1 MVRRQ
6 NKYKHSSYVYYI
18 CSTYNK
24 GKGCTR
30 HSIEEST
37 LKEIVLD
44 SIRRHIEQIAE
55 LDQILQMTD
64 SMEIQCEDVIA
75 NDTEILAKYDEL
87 NIIH

>member
-1 MVRRQ
+1 M
-6 NKYKHSSYVYYI
+6 
-18 CSTYNK
+18 
-24 GKGCTR
+24 
-30 HSIEEST
+30 
-37 LKEIVLD
+37 LD

-87 NIIH
+87 NKCKKWSLHCTRICLTA